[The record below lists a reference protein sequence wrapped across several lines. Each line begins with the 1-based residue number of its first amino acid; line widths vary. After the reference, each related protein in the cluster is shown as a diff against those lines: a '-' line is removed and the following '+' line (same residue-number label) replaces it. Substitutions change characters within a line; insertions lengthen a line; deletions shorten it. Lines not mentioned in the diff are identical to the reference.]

1 MKNHFDPEKEM
12 YFRRKMELITKL
24 PFDILYGQK
33 QNMKTSYTKYFRVP
47 SATIMQLVAN
57 GVVLLRKN
65 LGTSYSNFDSVI
77 LEVRKETAEFR
88 IMETVEEIV
97 PVRVTVDELVRLLR
111 KADISVERHNTT
123 SSPFEIVVTGYE
135 IACMIQDTSTVM
147 PSKDYVK
154 IMSILTPIL
163 KENVRL
169 SVGGDV
175 IELKVAGM
183 AIVIDIEPALRVA
196 LIEGIA
202 RKNNKE
208 TKQQDAEVTKEVFS
222 IRGDI
227 PTPGQLLAMLTEQQF
242 KNIDAPVGNG
252 PKLRKGC
259 VCGKCVIPKED
270 KHQKPNPATLTPE
283 ERINQI
289 IDRLEGRPVSH
300 FYITKPAADKA
311 PLYFLKAQLK
321 DGTTQELACSLE
333 LDVITQVGE
342 MVEKKVLG

>member
-1 MKNHFDPEKEM
+1 MQTSFDPEKEM

-33 QNMKTSYTKYFRVP
+33 QNMKTPFTKYFRVP
-47 SATIMQLVAN
+47 SATIMRLVAN
-57 GVVLLRKN
+57 EMVLLRKN
-65 LGTSYSNFDSVI
+65 FGPSYSEFASVI
-77 LEVRKETAEFR
+77 VEVRKETAEFR
-88 IMETVEEIV
+88 VMESAEEIV
-97 PVRVTVDELVRLLR
+97 PLGISAVELIRLLR
-111 KADISVERHNTT
+111 KADISVERHNAI

-135 IACMIQDTSTVM
+135 IACMIQDTSAVM

-202 RKNNKE
+202 RKNSKKIE
-208 TKQQDAEVTKEVFS
+208 EMQAFREAV
-222 IRGDI
+222 
-227 PTPGQLLAMLTEQQF
+227 PTPGQLLAMLMEQQF
-242 KNIDAPVGNG
+242 KTITVAPANG

-259 VCGKCVIPKED
+259 VCGKCVIPEEN
-270 KHQKPNPATLTPE
+270 KPREPKPATLTPE
-283 ERINQI
+283 ERISKM
-289 IDRLEGRPVSH
+289 IDRLEGRPVDH
-300 FYITKPAADKA
+300 FYITKPG
-311 PLYFLKAQLK
+311 PNTGPMYVLKAQLK
-321 DGTTQELACSLE
+321 NGTTQELAYSME
-333 LDVITQVGE
+333 LDVITQVGK
-342 MVEKKVLG
+342 MVEEKVLG